1 LNIYLK
7 ISEDIEKDEF
17 IKNIISARENKKV
30 SVKDAA
36 KYLNISQNIIL
47 KLEKGNFTEIPNDI
61 FIIGHIRTYLKWIEI
76 NPNLLLKNTIPSNNN
91 LTAKT
96 PNIILPYKFKLP
108 KFYILLFSIIAF
120 FFILI
125 IYKNLNK
132 IEKVNDKII
141 TTENIIEKNIKIEN
155 MHQGLLKSKD
165 QIEET
170 KIENEKKPEPVIK
183 IIDTITIEATA
194 NSWIEIQDN
203 NSEILVSK
211 IIKKDSQIKLPYK
224 KDLILVTGNAGGIII
239 HIDNNVINNLGASG
253 EVKRNISLN
262 LENLIKFI
270 DE

>member
-7 ISEDIEKDEF
+7 LSEDIKQDEF
-17 IKNIISARENKKV
+17 IKNIISARENKNI

-36 KYLNISQNIIL
+36 KHLNISENIIL

-61 FIIGHIRTYLKWIEI
+61 FIIGHIRTYLNWIEI
-76 NPNLLLKNTIPSNNN
+76 NPNLLLINSKPSNIN
-91 LTAKT
+91 LSSKT
-96 PNIILPYKFKLP
+96 PNIILPYKFKIS
-108 KFYILLFSIIAF
+108 KFYILLFSVISF

-132 IEKVNDKII
+132 IENVNDKII
-141 TTENIIEKNIKIEN
+141 TTENIIEKKIKIEN
-155 MHQGLLKSKD
+155 MNEILIESKN

-170 KIENEKKPEPVIK
+170 KIQNEKKPEPVIK
-183 IIDTITIEATA
+183 KIDTITIEAIVD
-194 NSWIEIQDN
+194 SWIEIQDN

-211 IIKKDSQIKLPYK
+211 IIKKDSQINLPYK

-262 LENLIKFI
+262 LEDLIKLI
-270 DE
+270 NE

>member
-7 ISEDIEKDEF
+7 LSEDIKQDEF
-17 IKNIISARENKKV
+17 IKNIISARENKKI

-36 KYLNISQNIIL
+36 KHLNISENIIL
-47 KLEKGNFTEIPNDI
+47 KLEKGYFTEIPNDI
-61 FIIGHIRTYLKWIEI
+61 FNIGHIKTYLKWIEI
-76 NPNLLLKNTIPSNNN
+76 NPNLLLTNSKSYNNN
-91 LTAKT
+91 LTTKI

-108 KFYILLFSIIAF
+108 KFYIVLFSIISF

-141 TTENIIEKNIKIEN
+141 TAENIIEKNIKIEN
-155 MHQGLLKSKD
+155 MHESLLDSKD
-165 QIEET
+165 QIKET
-170 KIENEKKPEPVIK
+170 EIQNEKKPEPVIK
-183 IIDTITIEATA
+183 KIDTITIEATA
-194 NSWIEIQDN
+194 DSWIEIQDN

-211 IIKKDSQIKLPYK
+211 IIKKDSRINIPYK